1 MVEKGSVVTSEN
13 KIKTYRWFFYISL
26 LQLLAFFIVP
36 ALVFPIRLVFH
47 IEIISA
53 LTLGLVPALFFLL
66 VNVCGLYIDKSRRS
80 LYVSML
86 IIIGL
91 WFLWAVISWSFI
103 EHMDYLLR

>member
-26 LQLLAFFIVP
+26 LQLLAFFVVP
-36 ALVFPIRLVFH
+36 ALVFPIGLVLH

-53 LTLGLVPALFFLL
+53 LTLGLVVALFFLL

-103 EHMDYLLR
+103 ERMDYLLR